1 MTDNLICLCGK
12 RKRRSDAK
20 PDMDACFPVL
30 SQEEADVLC
39 LVAQGKWSSC
49 IARELSLSEATI
61 KEHIKSLFY
70 KTRARSK
77 PHVALAPEEQVR
89 FFETMVAL

>member
-12 RKRRSDAK
+12 RKRR
-20 PDMDACFPVL
+20 PDPRLDESACFSGL

-39 LVAQGKWSSC
+39 LLANGEGSSG
-49 IARELSLSEATI
+49 IAHQLSLSEVAI

-70 KTRARSK
+70 KALARGKSRL
-77 PHVALAPEEQVR
+77 AIAPEEQVR
-89 FFETMVAL
+89 FIENTRVL

>member
-12 RKRRSDAK
+12 RKRQSDTK
-20 PDMDACFPVL
+20 PDIGACFPVL

-39 LVAQGKWSSC
+39 LVAKGKGSSG

-70 KTRARSK
+70 KARARSK
-77 PHVALAPEEQVR
+77 PHLAITPEEQVR
-89 FFETMVAL
+89 FFETTVAL

>member
-20 PDMDACFPVL
+20 PDMGTCFPAL

-39 LVAQGKWSSC
+39 LVAKGKGSSC

-70 KTRARSK
+70 KAQARSK
-77 PHVALAPEEQVR
+77 PHLAIAPEEQVR
-89 FFETMVAL
+89 FFETTVAL

>member
-1 MTDNLICLCGK
+1 MTNNLICLCGK

-20 PDMDACFPVL
+20 PDMGACFPVL

-39 LVAQGKWSSC
+39 LVAKGKGSSG

-70 KTRARSK
+70 KARVRSK
-77 PHVALAPEEQVR
+77 PHLAITPEEQVR
-89 FFETMVAL
+89 FFDTTVDL

>member
-12 RKRRSDAK
+12 RKRRPDAK
-20 PDMDACFPVL
+20 PNEGACFPVL
-30 SQEEADVLC
+30 SQEEAGVLC
-39 LVAQGKWSSC
+39 LLANGKGSSG

-70 KTRARSK
+70 KARARSK
-77 PHVALAPEEQVR
+77 PHLEPFPLTPAYIQQP
-89 FFETMVAL
+89 

>member
-1 MTDNLICLCGK
+1 MTDNLICPCGM
-12 RKRRSDAK
+12 RRRRPDAK
-20 PDMDACFPVL
+20 PDMGACFPVL

-39 LVAQGKWSSC
+39 LVAKGKGSSG

-70 KTRARSK
+70 KARARSK
-77 PHVALAPEEQVR
+77 PHLAMTPEEQVR
-89 FFETMVAL
+89 FFETTVAL